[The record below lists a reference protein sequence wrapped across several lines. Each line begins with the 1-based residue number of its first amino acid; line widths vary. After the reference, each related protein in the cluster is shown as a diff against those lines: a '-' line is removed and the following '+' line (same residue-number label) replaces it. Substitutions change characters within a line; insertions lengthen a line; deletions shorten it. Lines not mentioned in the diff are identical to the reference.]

1 MSLGYFLTGRE
12 SLCIFQENMFWFG
25 LLVVPPSGPIFT
37 KCQKNKMLGFK
48 GSYNYTKHDPDT
60 REKETVYPQQP
71 SPYTAHDVLC
81 SR

>member
-1 MSLGYFLTGRE
+1 
-12 SLCIFQENMFWFG
+12 MFWFG

-60 REKETVYPQQP
+60 AMSSAAGE
-71 SPYTAHDVLC
+71 
-81 SR
+81 